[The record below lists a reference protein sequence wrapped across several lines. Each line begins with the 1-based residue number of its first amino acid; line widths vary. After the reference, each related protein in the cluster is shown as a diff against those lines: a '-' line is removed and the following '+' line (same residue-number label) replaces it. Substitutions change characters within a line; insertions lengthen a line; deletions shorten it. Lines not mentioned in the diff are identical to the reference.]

1 MAEEKVLLEVQ
12 GVDVEDYLHGENG
25 EEEKVKNI
33 SDLKFFNFNP
43 QTSFKGGRREGVK
56 ALVH

>member
-43 QTSFKGGRREGVK
+43 QTSF
-56 ALVH
+56 